1 MCHEEDEDAH
11 LEAETENVFLIAFGK
26 RQRVEHVPQHGVVV
40 LHNTGD
46 IYRELV
52 GGIIGVH
59 TLMLTGLIKLKAI
72 SNSFNIQQAD
82 DANSTYLYNE
92 EKEGK
97 RERLKR
103 VLVRGSP
110 VRVLG

>member
-1 MCHEEDEDAH
+1 M
-11 LEAETENVFLIAFGK
+11 
-26 RQRVEHVPQHGVVV
+26 
-40 LHNTGD
+40 
-46 IYRELV
+46 
-52 GGIIGVH
+52 H

-82 DANSTYLYNE
+82 DANSTYLYND
-92 EKEGK
+92 EKERE

-103 VLVRGSP
+103 VLARGSP